1 MSKRSPLLRTICWV
15 LLAFVW
21 SCTDHDIPERIELK
35 TLPITSNP
43 NGLKCSIV
51 FALNIVKTGSVPVK
65 EYGAVFSAFGDG
77 IGPVVP
83 FPTVDKNVKVIFD
96 LPATVGDKSKIGP
109 QLCTNNINYRAYAIL
124 IDDSVVYGDVLNF
137 HDN

>member
-1 MSKRSPLLRTICWV
+1 MTKLFPLRSTIFLV
-15 LLAFVW
+15 LLAFAL
-21 SCTDHDIPERIELK
+21 SCTDHDIPEKIELK
-35 TLPITSNP
+35 TLPISSNP

-51 FALNIVKTGSVPVK
+51 FALNVVKTGSLPVK
-65 EYGAVFSAFGDG
+65 EYGVVYSSFGAG
-77 IGPVVP
+77 NGPVVEN
-83 FPTVDKNVKVIFD
+83 PTIENNLKVIFD

-124 IDDSVVYGDVLNF
+124 IDDSVVYGDMLNF